1 MLAFIVILLVVG
13 LIAGAIARLLL
24 PGRDPIGLVGTIAL
38 GVLGS
43 FVGGFLQNLLFYHT
57 LAITRI
63 HPAGI
68 IGSVI
73 GAFVVLLLLRAS
85 GHERGHSRRG
95 RSRRRYRRSWS

>member
-13 LIAGAIARLLL
+13 LIAGAVARLLL
-24 PGRDPIGLVGTIAL
+24 PGRDPIGFAGTIAL

-57 LAITRI
+57 LAISRI

-68 IGSVI
+68 IGSII
-73 GAFVVLLLLRAS
+73 GAFLVLLLVRAS
-85 GHERGHSRRG
+85 GHEPGRG
-95 RSRRRYRRSWS
+95 RSRRRHRSWI